1 VRRIPLKVITCF
13 FMGAVVVLVGP
24 GTSSALSAKPRAASD
39 LRIRISGWPGETR
52 VGNEVNYALTVSNVG
67 LSAAKDVVV
76 RVTGGH
82 AGLIEVSAGGQSCA
96 PPSQFEA
103 WFALGCSFSSL
114 APHAA
119 KRIELGVRPSELGR
133 IVVHATVESRSQESR
148 LRNNAASVS
157 TPVFSPDSVHVAAT
171 RVGPNTM
178 NLTID
183 AISSRHGRDPDGTF
197 ALDWEGKASGHVTC
211 LNVSGNKA
219 LVGVVVDSPAVD
231 VAADATPTPY
241 LLFILTDNG
250 SPGPGRDTVTFARGA
265 DPFSCEA
272 RSFPGSGYTITSG
285 DIAIVDTR

>member
-1 VRRIPLKVITCF
+1 MRRIPLKVITCF

-82 AGLIEVSAGGQSCA
+82 AGLMEVSAGGQSCA

-119 KRIELGVRPSELGR
+119 KRIELASGRASSEGSSSTPRLNRGARSRGCETTLRRRPRRYSVPTR
-133 IVVHATVESRSQESR
+133 FMSR
-148 LRNNAASVS
+148 LRE
-157 TPVFSPDSVHVAAT
+157 
-171 RVGPNTM
+171 
-178 NLTID
+178 L
-183 AISSRHGRDPDGTF
+183 DP
-197 ALDWEGKASGHVTC
+197 
-211 LNVSGNKA
+211 
-219 LVGVVVDSPAVD
+219 
-231 VAADATPTPY
+231 
-241 LLFILTDNG
+241 I
-250 SPGPGRDTVTFARGA
+250 R
-265 DPFSCEA
+265 
-272 RSFPGSGYTITSG
+272 
-285 DIAIVDTR
+285 